1 MRCTESSSFL
11 PKGSSMLAPFLPH
24 RLSLPTFWPFSLS
37 SYIHRLEFSGC
48 LPSRLNMLPQ
58 LFKWLLA
65 RWILKSTHFKCEPV
79 CSTCTVQFTN
89 TCLKAQASTS
99 FIKIVLEGDGKLAP
113 KWRILP
119 ALQEDLGLIP
129 NTINHFNPRGPD
141 ILLGPPQAPGTHG
154 HGQTCRQNSHTQK
167 IINNMIINT

>member
-89 TCLKAQASTS
+89 TCLKAQASKDCS
-99 FIKIVLEGDGKLAP
+99 RRGWKAGSKVK
-113 KWRILP
+113 
-119 ALQEDLGLIP
+119 
-129 NTINHFNPRGPD
+129 NTACSSRGPGFD
-141 ILLGPPQAPGTHG
+141 SQYNQSLQPQGTWHPLGTSTGTRHTRTWTDMQAKQPYTE
-154 HGQTCRQNSHTQK
+154 
-167 IINNMIINT
+167 NNK